1 MIENALREVGA
12 ARSIVIDENDT
23 VLAGNAT
30 IEAAAQAGIEKV
42 QVVDADGETIVAV
55 RRRGLTPEQKARLA
69 LYDNRTAELAEWDE
83 QAVAR
88 LLAEMPPAVNG
99 LWSAEELQAL
109 LDAAATAEGDAVSPD
124 EARQTLA
131 ERFLVPPFSV
141 LDARQGYWQERKRAW
156 LALGIQ
162 SELGRG
168 TTEGDR

>member
-99 LWSAEELQAL
+99 LWSAEELQAY
-109 LDAAATAEGDAVSPD
+109 AA
-124 EARQTLA
+124 
-131 ERFLVPPFSV
+131 
-141 LDARQGYWQERKRAW
+141 RKS
-156 LALGIQ
+156 G
-162 SELGRG
+162 
-168 TTEGDR
+168 